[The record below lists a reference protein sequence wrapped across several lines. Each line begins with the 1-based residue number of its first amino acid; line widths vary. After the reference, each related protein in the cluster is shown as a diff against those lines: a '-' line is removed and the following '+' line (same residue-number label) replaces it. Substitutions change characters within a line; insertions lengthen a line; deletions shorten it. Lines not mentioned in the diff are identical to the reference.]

1 MVRKWK
7 TMLRSISAFLLLHPE
22 LFVYDNRRC
31 HLLSGI
37 SGEWRINHQ
46 FWTCFR
52 YRNSRNSGQN
62 ASDAIHTHTHN
73 EPSAIDDMNSCI
85 NISNGNPNEMND
97 IANEKKI
104 KTMHAPKYR
113 REKSV

>member
-62 ASDAIHTHTHN
+62 ASDAIHTHTHTTN
-73 EPSAIDDMNSCI
+73 QVQLMI
-85 NISNGNPNEMND
+85 
-97 IANEKKI
+97 
-104 KTMHAPKYR
+104 
-113 REKSV
+113 